1 LSITEEAQPVQL
13 VLPVDFAPALDDV
26 DVAAPVDDVGL
37 AAPLDDVDLAAQ
49 IDDVA
54 YTEVSIIFSFPF
66 VKLTLF
72 PLISY
77 AHRSRQMWFGDHSM
91 YAAQNIPWLLNQI
104 NWPELSKMLFV

>member
-1 LSITEEAQPVQL
+1 

-37 AAPLDDVDLAAQ
+37 AAPLDDVDLAAR

-54 YTEVSIIFSFPF
+54 YTEVTIIFPFPF
-66 VKLTLF
+66 AKLTLF

-77 AHRSRQMWFGDHSM
+77 AHRSHRMCFGDHLM
-91 YAAQNIPWLLNQI
+91 YASENMPWLLNWI
-104 NWPELSKMLFV
+104 SWPELSKMVFV